1 MPVCQK
7 AIIGECN
14 CYYVKPELHQLGAI
28 DMKTTFGNVVQ
39 CYDAERTVCDLLR
52 SRTRIDEE
60 TVIAA
65 IKNYAESRNKDLN
78 KLSEYAKQFK
88 VEKDFEEVSG
98 GFIMSSKAMSLKGKI
113 KNYAKSKSI
122 AAQVVLQNYM
132 FERFLARLSMSDY
145 REKFVVKGGMLIAAI
160 VGLDTRST
168 MDLDT
173 TLRNLPLTEEK
184 VMEAVENICKITLGD
199 DVIFEV
205 KSIAPIRK
213 DDRYGGFCV
222 RLDAIYD
229 TIVTPLSIDVSTG
242 DVITPEAVEY
252 EFSGIF
258 DEEIRIKMWGYN
270 IESVMAEKV
279 ETILSRG
286 IFNTRPRDFYDVY
299 ILGTTQRYDKKIFLK
314 ALEATAIHRGSR
326 EQIIDKTG
334 IIEKLSASEELIQ
347 MWEKYRKKFSY
358 ASEIQYADVMDVLI
372 KMFQ

>member
-1 MPVCQK
+1 
-7 AIIGECN
+7 
-14 CYYVKPELHQLGAI
+14 
-28 DMKTTFGNVVQ
+28 
-39 CYDAERTVCDLLR
+39 
-52 SRTRIDEE
+52 
-60 TVIAA
+60 
-65 IKNYAESRNKDLN
+65 
-78 KLSEYAKQFK
+78 
-88 VEKDFEEVSG
+88 
-98 GFIMSSKAMSLKGKI
+98 MSSKAMSLKGKI

-145 REKFVVKGGMLIAAI
+145 REIFVVKGGMLIAAI

>member
-1 MPVCQK
+1 
-7 AIIGECN
+7 
-14 CYYVKPELHQLGAI
+14 
-28 DMKTTFGNVVQ
+28 
-39 CYDAERTVCDLLR
+39 
-52 SRTRIDEE
+52 
-60 TVIAA
+60 
-65 IKNYAESRNKDLN
+65 
-78 KLSEYAKQFK
+78 
-88 VEKDFEEVSG
+88 
-98 GFIMSSKAMSLKGKI
+98 MSSKAMSLKGKI

-122 AAQVVLQNYM
+122 AAQVVLQSYM

>member
-1 MPVCQK
+1 
-7 AIIGECN
+7 
-14 CYYVKPELHQLGAI
+14 
-28 DMKTTFGNVVQ
+28 
-39 CYDAERTVCDLLR
+39 
-52 SRTRIDEE
+52 
-60 TVIAA
+60 
-65 IKNYAESRNKDLN
+65 
-78 KLSEYAKQFK
+78 
-88 VEKDFEEVSG
+88 
-98 GFIMSSKAMSLKGKI
+98 MSSKAMSLKGKI

-314 ALEATAIHRGSR
+314 ELEATANQRGSR

>member
-1 MPVCQK
+1 
-7 AIIGECN
+7 
-14 CYYVKPELHQLGAI
+14 
-28 DMKTTFGNVVQ
+28 
-39 CYDAERTVCDLLR
+39 
-52 SRTRIDEE
+52 
-60 TVIAA
+60 
-65 IKNYAESRNKDLN
+65 
-78 KLSEYAKQFK
+78 
-88 VEKDFEEVSG
+88 
-98 GFIMSSKAMSLKGKI
+98 MSSKAMSLKGKI

-314 ALEATAIHRGSR
+314 TLEATAIHRGSR

>member
-1 MPVCQK
+1 
-7 AIIGECN
+7 
-14 CYYVKPELHQLGAI
+14 
-28 DMKTTFGNVVQ
+28 
-39 CYDAERTVCDLLR
+39 
-52 SRTRIDEE
+52 
-60 TVIAA
+60 
-65 IKNYAESRNKDLN
+65 
-78 KLSEYAKQFK
+78 
-88 VEKDFEEVSG
+88 
-98 GFIMSSKAMSLKGKI
+98 MSSKAMSLKGKI

-334 IIEKLSASEELIQ
+334 IIEKLSAREELIQ

>member
-1 MPVCQK
+1 
-7 AIIGECN
+7 
-14 CYYVKPELHQLGAI
+14 
-28 DMKTTFGNVVQ
+28 
-39 CYDAERTVCDLLR
+39 
-52 SRTRIDEE
+52 
-60 TVIAA
+60 
-65 IKNYAESRNKDLN
+65 
-78 KLSEYAKQFK
+78 
-88 VEKDFEEVSG
+88 
-98 GFIMSSKAMSLKGKI
+98 MSSKAMSLKGKI

-122 AAQVVLQNYM
+122 AAQVV

>member
-1 MPVCQK
+1 
-7 AIIGECN
+7 
-14 CYYVKPELHQLGAI
+14 
-28 DMKTTFGNVVQ
+28 
-39 CYDAERTVCDLLR
+39 
-52 SRTRIDEE
+52 
-60 TVIAA
+60 
-65 IKNYAESRNKDLN
+65 
-78 KLSEYAKQFK
+78 
-88 VEKDFEEVSG
+88 
-98 GFIMSSKAMSLKGKI
+98 MSSKAMSLKGKI

-173 TLRNLPLTEEK
+173 TLRNLPLTEDQ

>member
-1 MPVCQK
+1 
-7 AIIGECN
+7 
-14 CYYVKPELHQLGAI
+14 
-28 DMKTTFGNVVQ
+28 
-39 CYDAERTVCDLLR
+39 
-52 SRTRIDEE
+52 
-60 TVIAA
+60 
-65 IKNYAESRNKDLN
+65 
-78 KLSEYAKQFK
+78 
-88 VEKDFEEVSG
+88 
-98 GFIMSSKAMSLKGKI
+98 MSSKAMSLKGKI

-242 DVITPEAVEY
+242 DVITLEAVEY

-358 ASEIQYADVMDVLI
+358 ASEIQYADVMDVLL

>member
-1 MPVCQK
+1 
-7 AIIGECN
+7 
-14 CYYVKPELHQLGAI
+14 
-28 DMKTTFGNVVQ
+28 
-39 CYDAERTVCDLLR
+39 
-52 SRTRIDEE
+52 
-60 TVIAA
+60 
-65 IKNYAESRNKDLN
+65 
-78 KLSEYAKQFK
+78 
-88 VEKDFEEVSG
+88 
-98 GFIMSSKAMSLKGKI
+98 MSSKAMSLKGKI

-205 KSIAPIRK
+205 KSIVPIRK

>member
-1 MPVCQK
+1 
-7 AIIGECN
+7 
-14 CYYVKPELHQLGAI
+14 
-28 DMKTTFGNVVQ
+28 
-39 CYDAERTVCDLLR
+39 
-52 SRTRIDEE
+52 
-60 TVIAA
+60 
-65 IKNYAESRNKDLN
+65 
-78 KLSEYAKQFK
+78 
-88 VEKDFEEVSG
+88 
-98 GFIMSSKAMSLKGKI
+98 MSSKAMSLKGKI

-358 ASEIQYADVMDVLI
+358 ASENQYADVMDVLI

>member
-1 MPVCQK
+1 
-7 AIIGECN
+7 
-14 CYYVKPELHQLGAI
+14 
-28 DMKTTFGNVVQ
+28 
-39 CYDAERTVCDLLR
+39 
-52 SRTRIDEE
+52 
-60 TVIAA
+60 
-65 IKNYAESRNKDLN
+65 
-78 KLSEYAKQFK
+78 
-88 VEKDFEEVSG
+88 
-98 GFIMSSKAMSLKGKI
+98 MSSKAMSLKGKI

-286 IFNTRPRDFYDVY
+286 IFNTRLRDFYDVY

>member
-1 MPVCQK
+1 
-7 AIIGECN
+7 
-14 CYYVKPELHQLGAI
+14 
-28 DMKTTFGNVVQ
+28 
-39 CYDAERTVCDLLR
+39 
-52 SRTRIDEE
+52 
-60 TVIAA
+60 
-65 IKNYAESRNKDLN
+65 
-78 KLSEYAKQFK
+78 
-88 VEKDFEEVSG
+88 
-98 GFIMSSKAMSLKGKI
+98 MSSKAMSLKGKI

-132 FERFLARLSMSDY
+132 FERFLARQSMSDY
-145 REKFVVKGGMLIAAI
+145 RENIVVKGGMLIAAI

-184 VMEAVENICKITLGD
+184 VMEAVENICKFTLGD

>member
-1 MPVCQK
+1 
-7 AIIGECN
+7 
-14 CYYVKPELHQLGAI
+14 
-28 DMKTTFGNVVQ
+28 
-39 CYDAERTVCDLLR
+39 
-52 SRTRIDEE
+52 
-60 TVIAA
+60 
-65 IKNYAESRNKDLN
+65 
-78 KLSEYAKQFK
+78 
-88 VEKDFEEVSG
+88 
-98 GFIMSSKAMSLKGKI
+98 MSSKAMSLKGKI

-122 AAQVVLQNYM
+122 AAQVILQNYM

-184 VMEAVENICKITLGD
+184 IMDAVESVCKISLDD

-242 DVITPEAVEY
+242 DVITPDAVEY
-252 EFSGIF
+252 EFYGIF
-258 DEEIRIKMWGYN
+258 DEEVRIKLWGYN

-314 ALEATAIHRGSR
+314 ALEATAIHRGSS
-326 EQIIDKTG
+326 EQIVDKTG
-334 IIEKLSASEELIQ
+334 IIEKLSASEELIH